1 MTNKRQ
7 RRSHVADAEQMPA
20 GGNLHYSWSRQ
31 FQPEGRA
38 DINVFSTNTGT
49 IEHVES
55 LLAVTAGDYPD
66 IKTAPGYFCP
76 RCVNTE
82 SRKGKG
88 SANPGMFWRDGDS
101 IADQSIYGFDFD
113 FKLSSGEMHPE
124 AHTYV
129 DIIRDALEEAD
140 CWWALYT
147 TASHTEEWPRIRV
160 VLATDKPADG
170 DDQMLLVRASL
181 LDRFFRGIPVDSA
194 TFTPAQVMYRAPYG
208 SQVEFSTNKNPL
220 RLAGILRHARQAE
233 VVPPKAARRRNVQL
247 TIADDLAAIFTPFM
261 QSLLTLPGA
270 SADAGSVT
278 LPATKQHGAQYS
290 GGNHDTSL
298 RFSPPGAGFSQFNV
312 TFVHDTDKTA
322 TAKMTHTD
330 RLKYACEAAGADFE
344 LLADLMANY
353 HQQRNSDVSRDSD
366 VTSTEELAE
375 GVGKAPRNSGL
386 LPVALEPM
394 PVIPPPD
401 EDAISRFAETLYR
414 EPEVEECDEDSLAD
428 LRDQA
433 MAKALTAAENI
444 LTHKWFQECFVFI
457 AKGSE
462 ICDITEPPNIVSPYR
477 MVDFRNTMAPF
488 QFPVVSDKGKVT
500 MHEFSES
507 WRTSKNRQTVRGTVF
522 EPGKARITDIGG
534 IPMLNTYFIAPFKMT
549 TETALLDEFMKIV
562 DRTHPIPKEKEIFL
576 DWLAFSFRYPQQKI
590 LWAYTNISEARGSG
604 RGLLANAVS
613 NLLGHNNVKP
623 AKLKLVASGGFDDYA
638 WQSLVT
644 IIEEGDSDDTGK
656 RIKVDGHWND
666 IITSQRSMLNLK
678 YAGQVNANLYNNFMI
693 FLNHY
698 SLILDKA
705 DRRIQ
710 AITGAPKDVPPLSAE
725 WVAEYAEMFSSCKEF
740 RDQLASFLW
749 TRDLSDFDYGHC
761 DRSLPAREK
770 LLAASETPA
779 DEIAD
784 DIISSLPGN
793 VIHSKGLQRL
803 VALKCANQKLVDEK
817 TVYFVV
823 RSKATLQGH
832 VVNLNGTTHRCFVY
846 GDPKESYAA
855 DLALNMQKLQGIN
868 I

>member
-1 MTNKRQ
+1 MTKRM
-7 RRSHVADAEQMPA
+7 RRSQVAAAEPMPA
-20 GGNLHYSWSRQ
+20 GGQLCYSWSRQ

-38 DINVFSTNTGT
+38 DINVFSTSTGT
-49 IEHVES
+49 LEHVEH
-55 LLAVTAGDYPD
+55 LLAPATGDYPD
-66 IKTAPGYFCP
+66 VKTAPGYFCP
-76 RCVNTE
+76 RCVNTD

-88 SANPGMFWRDGDS
+88 TAAPGMFWRDGNS

-113 FKLSSGEMHPE
+113 FKQPDGTMHPE

-129 DIIRDALEEAD
+129 DIIRDALAD
-140 CWWALYT
+140 SGVWWALYT

-160 VLATDKPADG
+160 VMATDKPASG
-170 DDQMLLVRASL
+170 DEQMLLVRASI
-181 LDRFFRGIPVDSA
+181 LDRFFRGIPVDQA
-194 TFTPAQVMYRAPYG
+194 VFTPAQVMYRAPQG
-208 SQVEFSTNKNPL
+208 SVVEYSDIKTPL

-233 VVPPKAARRRNVQL
+233 VVPPKAARRIDKTL

-261 QSLLTLPGA
+261 EHLLTLPGA
-270 SADAGSVT
+270 RPDAGAVT
-278 LPATKQHGAQYS
+278 MPATRAHGTAYS
-290 GGNHDTSL
+290 SGNHDTSL

-312 TFVHDTDKTA
+312 TFVHDTDKAA
-322 TAKMTHTD
+322 TAKMTHTQ
-330 RLKYACEAAGADFE
+330 RLQYACDAAGADFDVLE
-344 LLADLMANY
+344 PLLSNY
-353 HQQRNSDVSRDSD
+353 HHARNSAGGVDSD
-366 VTSTEELAE
+366 AVSTVDDLFN
-375 GVGKAPRNSGL
+375 GVGKPPRNSGL
-386 LPVALEPM
+386 LPVALEPI

-414 EPEVEECDEDSLAD
+414 EPEVEDCDEDTLAD
-428 LRDQA
+428 LRDKA
-433 MAKALTAAENI
+433 MAAAVAKAENI

-457 AKGSE
+457 AAGSE
-462 ICDITEPPNIVSPYR
+462 IFDVTEPPNLVKPYR

-488 QFPVVSDKGKVT
+488 QFPVVNDKGKVT
-500 MHEFSES
+500 MHEYSES

-522 EPGKARITDIGG
+522 EPGKPRITDIGG
-534 IPMLNTYFIAPFKMT
+534 IPMLNTYYIAPFKMT
-549 TETALLDEFMKIV
+549 EETDLLDEFMKIV

-623 AKLKLVASGGFDDYA
+623 VKLKDISGAFDDYA
-638 WQSLVT
+638 HQSLVT
-644 IIEEGDSDDTGK
+644 VIEEGDADETGK

-698 SLILDKA
+698 SLIIDKA

-710 AITGAPKDVPPLSAE
+710 AVTGAPKDVKPLAAE
-725 WVAEYAEMFSSCKEF
+725 WVSRYSNMFAHGKEF

-761 DRSLPAREK
+761 DRSLPARQK
-770 LLAASETPA
+770 LLDASESPA
-779 DEIAD
+779 DQIAA
-784 DIISSLPGN
+784 DIVEHLPSR
-793 VIHSKGLQRL
+793 VIHAKGLLRL
-803 VALKCANQKLVDEK
+803 VELQCANQKLADVRV
-817 TVYFVV
+817 VYNIV
-823 RSKATLQGH
+823 RGKATKQGH
-832 VVNLNGTTHRCFVY
+832 RVNVKGDTYVCYVY
-846 GDPKESYAA
+846 DGLEEGYAA
-855 DLALNMQKLQGIN
+855 ELEISLKKLSGIN
-868 I
+868 T